1 MRGRLRRLYPNTS
14 EVYIMD
20 AVNHIKNSEV
30 LKGNPEKAEL
40 MTDEELKM
48 YYEEIIYDLGGNNYG
63 KTRNNRKNWN
73 IWSKEMQ

>member
-1 MRGRLRRLYPNTS
+1 MYERLRRLYSNVRDGFI
-14 EVYIMD
+14 EK
-20 AVNHIKNSEV
+20 AVNHIKNREV

-63 KTRNNRKNWN
+63 KKRNNRKN
-73 IWSKEMQ
+73 

>member
-1 MRGRLRRLYPNTS
+1 MYERLRKLYPRVS

-30 LKGNPEKAEL
+30 LTGNPEKAEL

-48 YYEEIIYDLGGNNYG
+48 YYEEIIYDLGGNSYG
-63 KTRNNRKNWN
+63 KKRNNRKN
-73 IWSKEMQ
+73 

>member
-1 MRGRLRRLYPNTS
+1 MYERLRRLYPNARD
-14 EVYIMD
+14 EFIEN

-48 YYEEIIYDLGGNNYG
+48 YYEEIIYDLGGNSYG
-63 KTRNNRKNWN
+63 KKRNNRKN
-73 IWSKEMQ
+73 

>member
-1 MRGRLRRLYPNTS
+1 MKLRGRLRRLYPRVS
-14 EVYIMD
+14 EVYILD

-30 LKGNPEKAEL
+30 LKGNPDKAEL

-63 KTRNNRKNWN
+63 KKRNNRKN
-73 IWSKEMQ
+73 

>member
-1 MRGRLRRLYPNTS
+1 MRGRLRRLYPRVS

>member
-1 MRGRLRRLYPNTS
+1 MRGRLRRLYPRVS

-20 AVNHIKNSEV
+20 AVNHIKNREV

-63 KTRNNRKNWN
+63 KTRNNRKN
-73 IWSKEMQ
+73 

>member
-1 MRGRLRRLYPNTS
+1 MRGRLRRLYPRVS
-14 EVYIMD
+14 EVYIID

-40 MTDEELKM
+40 MSDEELKM

-63 KTRNNRKNWN
+63 KKRNNRKN
-73 IWSKEMQ
+73 